1 MIKQQCVSA
10 LGRVWDSAHALLLM
24 ATLIWAGHAVALRM
38 SVGEISPVLLMQ
50 MRWFGAFIILVVI
63 YRKTLP
69 RYVPLALQ
77 NWRWVF
83 AMGGGGLAGFS
94 LLLVYAAQ
102 YTTAV
107 NLGIMQG
114 VIPAVVMLL
123 GWLIYRTRI
132 GWLQFF
138 GLCSSLTG
146 ILVLVST
153 GSFATILALRFNFG
167 DLLMVAACLCYG
179 AYTVALAKR
188 LEMPPVL
195 LLCFLAFCAFLTC
208 SLFLIAEYANGH
220 LVLPGVKGSLLLFYS
235 AIFPSILSQTFY
247 MRGVELA
254 GANRAGLYVNMVP
267 IFAAFLAMLI
277 LSETMYL
284 YHLLALLMVLGGI
297 FLAQRG
303 KVKT

>member
-1 MIKQQCVSA
+1 MIKQQCVLA
-10 LGRVWDSAHALLLM
+10 LGHFWGSAHAILLM
-24 ATLIWAGHAVALRM
+24 ATLMWAGHTVALRM

-50 MRWFGAFIILVVI
+50 LRWLGAFLILVVI

-69 RYVPLALQ
+69 RYAPLALQ
-77 NWRWVF
+77 NWRWVL

-179 AYTVALAKR
+179 AYTVALGKR

-195 LLCFLAFCAFLTC
+195 LLCFFAFCAFLTC
-208 SLFLIAEYANGH
+208 SLFLIAEYMNGN

-235 AIFPSILSQTFY
+235 AIFPSILSQTFF

-284 YHLLALLMVLGGI
+284 YHLVALLMVLGGI

>member
-1 MIKQQCVSA
+1 
-10 LGRVWDSAHALLLM
+10 
-24 ATLIWAGHAVALRM
+24 M

-69 RYVPLALQ
+69 RYAPLALQ
-77 NWRWVF
+77 NWRWML

-179 AYTVALAKR
+179 AYTVALGKR

-195 LLCFLAFCAFLTC
+195 LLCFFAFCAFLTC
-208 SLFLIAEYANGH
+208 SLFLIAEYMNGN

-235 AIFPSILSQTFY
+235 AIFPSILSQTFF

-267 IFAAFLAMLI
+267 IFAAFLAILV

-284 YHLLALLMVLGGI
+284 YHLVALLMVFGGI

>member
-10 LGRVWDSAHALLLM
+10 LSRVWDSAHALLLM

-50 MRWFGAFIILVVI
+50 LRWLGAFLILVVI

-69 RYVPLALQ
+69 RYAPLALQ
-77 NWRWVF
+77 NWRWVL

-179 AYTVALAKR
+179 AYTVALGKR

-195 LLCFLAFCAFLTC
+195 LLCFFAFCAFLTC
-208 SLFLIAEYANGH
+208 SLFLIAEYMNGN

-235 AIFPSILSQTFY
+235 AIFPSILSQTFF

-284 YHLLALLMVLGGI
+284 YHLAALLMVFGGI

>member
-1 MIKQQCVSA
+1 MIKQKYVSVIDRFW
-10 LGRVWDSAHALLLM
+10 GSAHAVLLM

-50 MRWFGAFIILVVI
+50 LRWLGAFLILVVI

-69 RYVPLALQ
+69 RYAPLALQ
-77 NWRWVF
+77 NWRWVL

-179 AYTVALAKR
+179 AYTVALGKR

-195 LLCFLAFCAFLTC
+195 LLCFFAFCAFLTC
-208 SLFLIAEYANGH
+208 SLFLIAEYMNGN
-220 LVLPGVKGSLLLFYS
+220 LVLPGFKGSLLLFYS

-284 YHLLALLMVLGGI
+284 YHLVALLMVFGGI

-303 KVKT
+303 RVKT

>member
-1 MIKQQCVSA
+1 
-10 LGRVWDSAHALLLM
+10 M

-50 MRWFGAFIILVVI
+50 LRWLGAFLILVVI

-69 RYVPLALQ
+69 RYAPLALQ
-77 NWRWVF
+77 NWRWVL

-179 AYTVALAKR
+179 AYTVALGKR

-195 LLCFLAFCAFLTC
+195 LLCFFAFCAFLTC
-208 SLFLIAEYANGH
+208 SLFLIAEYMNGN

-235 AIFPSILSQTFY
+235 AIFPSILSQTFF

-284 YHLLALLMVLGGI
+284 YHLVALLMVFGGI

>member
-1 MIKQQCVSA
+1 MIKQQCVLA
-10 LGRVWDSAHALLLM
+10 LGRFWGSAHAVLLM

-50 MRWFGAFIILVVI
+50 LRWLGAFLILVVI

-69 RYVPLALQ
+69 RYAPLALQ
-77 NWRWVF
+77 NWRWVL

-195 LLCFLAFCAFLTC
+195 LLCFFAFCAFLTC
-208 SLFLIAEYANGH
+208 SLFLIAE
-220 LVLPGVKGSLLLFYS
+220 
-235 AIFPSILSQTFY
+235 
-247 MRGVELA
+247 
-254 GANRAGLYVNMVP
+254 
-267 IFAAFLAMLI
+267 
-277 LSETMYL
+277 
-284 YHLLALLMVLGGI
+284 
-297 FLAQRG
+297 
-303 KVKT
+303 

>member
-1 MIKQQCVSA
+1 MIEQKCVSVIDRFW
-10 LGRVWDSAHALLLM
+10 GSAHAVLLM

-50 MRWFGAFIILVVI
+50 LRWLGAFLILVVI

-69 RYVPLALQ
+69 RYAPLAMQ
-77 NWRWVF
+77 NWRWVL

-179 AYTVALAKR
+179 AYTVALGKR

-195 LLCFLAFCAFLTC
+195 LLCFFAFCAFLTC
-208 SLFLIAEYANGH
+208 SLFLIAEYINGN
-220 LVLPGVKGSLLLFYS
+220 LVIPGVKGSLLLFYS
-235 AIFPSILSQTFY
+235 AIFPSILSQTFF

-284 YHLLALLMVLGGI
+284 YHLVALLMVFGGI

>member
-10 LGRVWDSAHALLLM
+10 LGRFWGSAHAVLLM

-50 MRWFGAFIILVVI
+50 LRWLGAFLILVVI

-107 NLGIMQG
+107 NLG
-114 VIPAVVMLL
+114 
-123 GWLIYRTRI
+123 WLIYQTRI

-153 GSFATILALRFNFG
+153 GSLATILALRFNLG

-195 LLCFLAFCAFLTC
+195 LLCFFAFCAFLTC
-208 SLFLIAEYANGH
+208 SLFLIAEYANGD
-220 LVLPGVKGSLLLFYS
+220 LVLPGVKGSLLLFY
-235 AIFPSILSQTFY
+235 AAVFPSILSQTFY
-247 MRGVELA
+247 MRGVELV

-267 IFAAFLAMLI
+267 VFAAFLAMLI

-284 YHLLALLMVLGGI
+284 YHLVALLMVLGGI
-297 FLAQRG
+297 FLAQHS
-303 KVKT
+303 KAKT

>member
-1 MIKQQCVSA
+1 MQ
-10 LGRVWDSAHALLLM
+10 
-24 ATLIWAGHAVALRM
+24 LRW
-38 SVGEISPVLLMQ
+38 L
-50 MRWFGAFIILVVI
+50 GAFLILVVI
-63 YRKTLP
+63 YRKALP
-69 RYVPLALQ
+69 RFVPLALQ

-114 VIPAVVMLL
+114 VIPAVVMVL

-146 ILVLVST
+146 ILVLVSA
-153 GSFATILALRFNFG
+153 GSLATILALRFNFG
-167 DLLMVAACLCYG
+167 DLLMVAACVCYG

-195 LLCFLAFCAFLTC
+195 LLCFFAFCAFLTC
-208 SLFLIAEYANGH
+208 SLFLIAEYANGD

-284 YHLLALLMVLGGI
+284 YHIMALLMVLGGI

-303 KVKT
+303 KIKT

>member
-1 MIKQQCVSA
+1 MIKQQCVPA
-10 LGRVWDSAHALLLM
+10 LGRFWGSANAVLLM

-50 MRWFGAFIILVVI
+50 LRWLGAFLILVVI

-69 RYVPLALQ
+69 RYAPLALQ
-77 NWRWVF
+77 NWRWVL

-179 AYTVALAKR
+179 AYTVALGKR

-195 LLCFLAFCAFLTC
+195 LLCFFAFCAFLTC
-208 SLFLIAEYANGH
+208 SLFLIAEYINGN
-220 LVLPGVKGSLLLFYS
+220 LVIPGVKGSLLLFYS
-235 AIFPSILSQTFY
+235 AIFPSILSQTFF

-277 LSETMYL
+277 LSEKMYL
-284 YHLLALLMVLGGI
+284 YHLVALLMVFGGI

>member
-1 MIKQQCVSA
+1 
-10 LGRVWDSAHALLLM
+10 M

-50 MRWFGAFIILVVI
+50 LRWLGAFLILVVI

-69 RYVPLALQ
+69 RYAPLALQ
-77 NWRWVF
+77 NWRWVL

-153 GSFATILALRFNFG
+153 GSVATILALRFNFG

-179 AYTVALAKR
+179 AYTVALGKR

-195 LLCFLAFCAFLTC
+195 LLCFFAFCAFLTC
-208 SLFLIAEYANGH
+208 SLFLIAEYMNGN

-235 AIFPSILSQTFY
+235 AIFPSILSQTFF

-284 YHLLALLMVLGGI
+284 YHLVALLMVFGGI